1 MDRRAWK
8 YHAAQAQKASSDAEA
23 ARTAVQRQQHTDDQ
37 PAPRRTATT
46 ATAGG
51 GS

>member
-8 YHAAQAQKASSDAEA
+8 YHTAQAKEAGSDAEA
-23 ARTAVQRQQHTDDQ
+23 ARTAVQRLRHQDNR
-37 PAPRRTATT
+37 PAPPRTAT
-46 ATAGG
+46 AEG